1 MQSAKL
7 LKISTVVFTGIL
19 LSTAITE
26 NAQARDRQH
35 SGSYTT
41 SRGHSGTYNNSVSG
55 NHKDGLTRNQS
66 ITTENGKTYKR
77 SATGTYDAQTH
88 EFNKTVT
95 GTNGNTRTYTGTA
108 QDGKVSGNYTT
119 STGNSGTFNSTI
131 QNNDGT
137 VTRNGSWTNQN
148 GEAYSRSVSS
158 SYDKDTHTLNR
169 SVTGPD
175 GNTRDGSVT
184 LTPVNQ

>member
-1 MQSAKL
+1 MQV
-7 LKISTVVFTGIL
+7 LKISAVVLTGAL
-19 LSTAITE
+19 LSVAIIE

-41 SRGHSGTYNNSVSG
+41 SRDHSGTYNNTVSG
-55 NHKDGLTRNQS
+55 NRKDGLTRNQS
-66 ITTENGKTYKR
+66 ITTENGKTYNR

-119 STGNSGTFNSTI
+119 SSGNSGTFNSTI

-137 VTRNGSWTNQN
+137 VTRNGNWTSQN
-148 GEAYSRSVSS
+148 GQTYNRSVNS
-158 SYDKDTHTLNR
+158 SYDKDTHTFNR
-169 SVTGPD
+169 SITGPN